1 MNIRQAAPADADA
14 IYTLVKTAFETA
26 QVKDGTEQDFV
37 LKLRAGSGFLP
48 DLELVAEEDGRL
60 CGHIMFT
67 RQRVDTQTGPWEGL
81 LLAPLCVE
89 LSQRGQG
96 LGGRLIQEG
105 FRRAREKGWGAVF
118 LVGNPA
124 YYKRVGFRVSAD
136 YGIRNTNGIED
147 RYVQACELSPGALAG
162 RAGTLEL
169 AE

>member
-1 MNIRQAAPADADA
+1 MNIRQAAPADYDN
-14 IYTLVKTAFETA
+14 IHTLVKTAFETA
-26 QVKDGTEQDFV
+26 QVKSGTEQDFV

-60 CGHIMFT
+60 CGHILFT
-67 RQRVDTQTGPWEGL
+67 RQRVDSASGPWEGL

-89 LSQRGQG
+89 LSRREQG
-96 LGGRLIQEG
+96 LGGHLIREG
-105 FRRAREKGWGAVF
+105 FRLAREKGWGAVF

-124 YYKRVGFRVSAD
+124 YYSRFGFRAATD

-147 RYVQACELSPGALAG
+147 RFVQACELAPGALSG
-162 RAGTLEL
+162 RAGTMEL